1 MVKFEIVAV
10 GKSKDRWLDEAVA
23 HYEKLLSKYARLK
36 WTLVTSP
43 AKSSALSPAE
53 IKRLEAAKLR
63 EVLADSYLIA
73 LADSGKKFDSS
84 SFAKNLEKLTVSSR
98 NEIKIVIGGP
108 YGLDDSILK
117 QASEVWSLSGLT
129 FSHQIVRIVLLE
141 QLFRG
146 FSILHGRDYHK

>member
-10 GKSKDRWLDEAVA
+10 GKSKDSWLDEAVA
-23 HYEKLLSKYARLK
+23 HYEKLLLKYARLK
-36 WTLVTSP
+36 WTIVTSP

-53 IKRLEAAKLR
+53 IKRLEAGKL
-63 EVLADSYLIA
+63 ETVLADSYLIA
-73 LADSGKKFDSS
+73 LADSGKQFDSFT
-84 SFAKNLEKLTVSSR
+84 FAKNLEKLTVSSR

>member
-1 MVKFEIVAV
+1 MVKLEIVAV
-10 GKSKDRWLDEAVA
+10 GKSKDSWLDEAVA
-23 HYEKLLSKYARLK
+23 HYEKLLSKYAKIK
-36 WTLVTSP
+36 WTVVSSP
-43 AKSSALSPAE
+43 SKSSSLSPAE
-53 IKRLEAAKLR
+53 IKRLEAHKLKNI
-63 EVLADSYLIA
+63 LIDSYLIA
-73 LADSGKKFDSS
+73 LADRGKKFDSFT
-84 SFAKNLEKLTVSSR
+84 FAKNLEKLTVISR

-141 QLFRG
+141 QLFRA